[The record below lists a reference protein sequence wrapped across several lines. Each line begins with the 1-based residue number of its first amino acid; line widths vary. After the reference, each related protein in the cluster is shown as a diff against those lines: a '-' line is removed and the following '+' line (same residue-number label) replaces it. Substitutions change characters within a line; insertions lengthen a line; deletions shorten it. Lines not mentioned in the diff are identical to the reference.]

1 METTFLKLST
11 AHLNAQAF
19 YFYFFF
25 VSVPLVMV
33 AGNAVDD

>member
-1 METTFLKLST
+1 METTFFKLST

-19 YFYFFF
+19 IVFF

-33 AGNAVDD
+33 AAGNAVDD